1 MNILGYAGLNH
12 DPGAAVVTDGV
23 IRAALESEK
32 VTRAKHEIN
41 VLPEEAMRAV
51 LAIAGLDLDDIDIIA
66 TNYSAGPLANGFYL
80 PHFIRLFQQR
90 NFDLGMILGVGII
103 AGSHNPRMFSRLSER
118 RLPKFVNVPHHR
130 AHLAST
136 FLLSPFEESAVMIV
150 DAAGELECTSLWHCQ
165 GRKIRKLYS
174 MDLPSNSLGTVYMLA
189 TRHLGYR
196 MLGDEYKVMGLAP
209 YGRPNPKYRQ
219 FFEQIIRLER
229 NGRYTVNSR
238 LLGRVQDGG
247 WKFPAET
254 TKIIGSERATGDPLN
269 DEHADFAYEL
279 QRRLEEA
286 ELHIARHLRQITGSK
301 NLCLAGGVALNCVA
315 NGKLLTESGFSEV
328 FIPPAPH
335 DAGTALGAALH
346 HHFYTCGGER
356 PAPLE
361 HPYLGPQF
369 SDEYVERELIRA
381 KQTYVRCDDIAAV
394 AASGLANGL
403 VIGWYQGATEFGPR
417 SLGNRSILA
426 DPRKQETKELVN
438 ELIKERE
445 GYRPFAPAMLEE
457 AAEQYLENVSRSPW
471 MLFVDRVRD
480 AARDD
485 IPAVV
490 HVDGTTRPQTVSA
503 RDNSLFYDLICRF
516 RDITHVPALLNTS
529 FNVSGEPIV
538 NKPVDALRCFQGS
551 GLDALAI
558 GPFWLQKP
566 HVGTNPEKG
575 AS

>member
-1 MNILGYAGLNH
+1 LNILGYAALNH
-12 DPGAAVVTDGV
+12 DPCAAVVTDGV

-41 VLPEEAMRAV
+41 AFPEEAMRAV
-51 LAIAGLDLDDIDIIA
+51 LAIAGLEFSDIDVIA
-66 TNYSAGPLANGFYL
+66 TNYSAGPLANRLYL
-80 PHFIRLFQQR
+80 RHFLRLFQQR
-90 NFDLGMILGVGII
+90 NFDLGVILGVGII
-103 AGSHNPRMFSRLSER
+103 AGSHHKRMFNRLSER
-118 RLPKFVNVPHHR
+118 RLPKVVNIPHHR
-130 AHLAST
+130 AHLASS

-150 DAAGELECTSLWHCQ
+150 DAAGELECTSLWHCE

-174 MDLPSNSLGTVYMLA
+174 MDLPSNSLGSVYMLA

-209 YGRPNPKYRQ
+209 YGRPNPRYRR
-219 FFEQIIRLER
+219 FFEQLVRLEP

-238 LLGRVQDGG
+238 LIGRVQDGG

-254 TKIIGSERATGDPLN
+254 ARIIGHERAPDDPMN

-279 QRRLEEA
+279 QHRLEEA
-286 ELHIARHLRQITGSK
+286 ELHVARHLKQITGSK

-315 NGKLLTESGFSEV
+315 NGKLLTDSGFSEV
-328 FIPPAPH
+328 FVPPAPH
-335 DAGTALGAALH
+335 DAGTALGAALY
-346 HHFYTCGGER
+346 HHFYTYKGER
-356 PAPLE
+356 PAALE
-361 HPYLGPQF
+361 HPYLGPHF
-369 SDEYVERELIRA
+369 SDEFVERELIRA
-381 KQTYVRCDDIAAV
+381 KVAYTRCDDIAAV
-394 AASGLANGL
+394 AASGLASGL

-426 DPRKQETKELVN
+426 DPRKEETKELVN
-438 ELIKERE
+438 ALIKERE

-457 AAEQYLENVSRSPW
+457 AAGQYLKNVSRSPW
-471 MLFVDRVRD
+471 MLFVDQVRD
-480 AARDD
+480 IAREN
-485 IPAVV
+485 IPAAV

-503 RDNSLFYDLICRF
+503 RDNALFHDLLSRF
-516 RDITHVPALLNTS
+516 RDATGVPALLNTS

-538 NKPVDALRCFQGS
+538 NTPIEAIRCFHGS

-566 HVGTNPEKG
+566 HVGATPVKG

>member
-1 MNILGYAGLNH
+1 VNIIGYAGLNH

-51 LAIAGLDLDDIDIIA
+51 LAIAGLDLFDIDVIA
-66 TNYSAGPLANGFYL
+66 TNYAAGPLANGFYL
-80 PHFIRLFQQR
+80 PHFLRLLRQR
-90 NFDLGMILGVGII
+90 NFDLGVILGVGVI
-103 AGSHNPRMFSRLSER
+103 AGSHHRRMFSRLSER
-118 RLPKFVNVPHHR
+118 RLPKLVNVPHHR

-136 FLLSPFEESAVMIV
+136 FLASPFEESAVMIV

-165 GRKIRKLYS
+165 GRKVRKLYS
-174 MDLPSNSLGTVYMLA
+174 MDLPSNSLGLVYMLA

-209 YGRPNPKYRQ
+209 YGQPHPRYRQ
-219 FFEQIIRLER
+219 FFEQLVHLER
-229 NGRYTVNSR
+229 NGRYWVNSR
-238 LLGRVQDGG
+238 LIGRTQDNG
-247 WKFPAET
+247 WKFPDVIAQ
-254 TKIIGSERATGDPLN
+254 IIGPERVPGSPLN

-286 ELHIARHLRQITGSK
+286 ELHVACHLRHITDSK
-301 NLCLAGGVALNCVA
+301 NLCLAGGVALNSVA
-315 NGKLLTESGFSEV
+315 NGKILTESGFSEV

-335 DAGTALGAALH
+335 DAGTALGAALY
-346 HHFYTCGGER
+346 HHFYTCGGDR

-361 HPYLGPQF
+361 HPYLGPHF

-381 KQTYVRCDDIAAV
+381 KQPYLRCDDIAAV
-394 AASGLANGL
+394 AASGLASGL

-426 DPRKQETKELVN
+426 DPRRQEMKELVN
-438 ELIKERE
+438 TLVKERE

-457 AAEQYLENVSRSPW
+457 SVARYLENVRRSPW

-480 AARDD
+480 AARDE

-490 HVDGTTRPQTVSA
+490 HVDGTTRPQTVSV
-503 RDNSLFYDLICRF
+503 RDNPLFHDLICRF
-516 RDITHVPALLNTS
+516 RNITGVPALLNTS

-538 NKPVDALRCFQGS
+538 NTPMDALRCFHGS

-566 HVGTNPEKG
+566 HVKAN
-575 AS
+575 